1 MDLKKFLD
9 EQKLASKQSSNYHY
23 IADTIIEEMVSRVL
37 RVLIIKSLNPSGEFL
52 LSEDLAE
59 E

>member
-1 MDLKKFLD
+1 MDLKRFFD
-9 EQKLASKQSSNYHY
+9 EQEMMSKTPSNYHDT
-23 IADTIIEEMVSRVL
+23 ADTIIEEMVSRVL
-37 RVLIIKSLNPSGEFL
+37 RALTTKSLNSSGEFL